1 MRRKPL
7 FVMVVVTLLVML
19 TGPLALSAPASLP
32 DKYMN
37 AARIMGDWLIENIDP
52 VLGSWASPWEPGRT
66 DATSSFHGI
75 RQVAI
80 LSDITG
86 DPVYRDAARRV
97 ADSWID
103 KAFISSLDEISDW
116 NWALGDTVGK
126 LEWTDEDFAKVQ
138 GGFASGFW
146 AEKDGHA
153 WVRSPET
160 PFCAGIV
167 KPLLALL
174 EFGDEYDDVIKI
186 MSGWFNT
193 DRVNKRRYSD
203 DELSFSAYMT
213 SQSYSDDDGDGFA
226 DIDYILWGTRRQS
239 AGMNSRSI
247 SAFLALGM
255 KDEAIQTAEWL
266 INVMWDEEEGRFDA
280 IYDFGAGTSLSLE
293 ESGDIGCVNASIA
306 SGLLTVYEATGD
318 RKYLDYATA
327 ALDWVIEHETA
338 FEITPCGIRVYF
350 TKPAVYGTHQVV
362 AGLAHA
368 YEVTGRTNYLVYA
381 IAGAD
386 WLIDQMEDPFAGFGN
401 NPWSVV
407 EVLQAVEAVL
417 SLDEVIGAQE

>member
-1 MRRKPL
+1 MPR
-7 FVMVVVTLLVML
+7 M
-19 TGPLALSAPASLP
+19 
-32 DKYMN
+32 
-37 AARIMGDWLIENIDP
+37 
-52 VLGSWASPWEPGRT
+52 
-66 DATSSFHGI
+66 
-75 RQVAI
+75 
-80 LSDITG
+80 
-86 DPVYRDAARRV
+86 
-97 ADSWID
+97 
-103 KAFISSLDEISDW
+103 
-116 NWALGDTVGK
+116 
-126 LEWTDEDFAKVQ
+126 
-138 GGFASGFW
+138 
-146 AEKDGHA
+146 
-153 WVRSPET
+153 VRSPEDFFLRT
-160 PFCAGIV
+160 DCQA
-167 KPLLALL
+167 LLALL

-338 FEITPCGIRVYF
+338 FEITPCGSPRAFLHETPHVWHS
-350 TKPAVYGTHQVV
+350 ARHQRGRRLVSCHL
-362 AGLAHA
+362 GPCLAMK
-368 YEVTGRTNYLVYA
+368 YPGSGPDLCCYLLRPLPCC
-381 IAGAD
+381 D
-386 WLIDQMEDPFAGFGN
+386 
-401 NPWSVV
+401 
-407 EVLQAVEAVL
+407 
-417 SLDEVIGAQE
+417 